1 MTKLV
6 DMIAIAYTVPYIAPS
21 NPNVNEWTSDEL
33 LYKSIHIALIND
45 IQIRAALNT
54 CETFPPLKLIY
65 KSILNKYI
73 NYFTKK
79 AMESSPSV

>member
-21 NPNVNEWTSDEL
+21 NPNVDEWTSDEL

-45 IQIRAALNT
+45 VQIRSALNI

-65 KSILNKYI
+65 KSILSKYI

-79 AMESSPSV
+79 AMESQSM